1 MHLSYFVRSADPGQE
16 AIASYSRLL
25 HFFRKNPSYLAHR
38 NVTGKPEGSFSTL
51 NVPMQN
57 WMQNSHAAITG
68 HKSGRGVTRDAFWTM
83 CPIHKGW
90 GQRGKALLGVHK
102 KCLAFNTQTRAT
114 PPQPL
119 TGVCYSGQQ
128 TGNEIPQKWPPA
140 TVGGKGL
147 SCERAGRPSS
157 LMPYFC
163 WAATVPMPT
172 GVPRAAEQGSAAA
185 CLGCCSSTE
194 EPGSSSCS
202 PS

>member
-1 MHLSYFVRSADPGQE
+1 MSLE
-16 AIASYSRLL
+16 
-25 HFFRKNPSYLAHR
+25 KKTSYLAHR

-57 WMQNSHAAITG
+57 WMQNSHAAITE

-90 GQRGKALLGVHK
+90 GQRGEALLGVHK
-102 KCLAFNTQTRAT
+102 KCLALNTQTRAT

-128 TGNEIPQKWPPA
+128 TGNEIPQKLEGRHSP
-140 TVGGKGL
+140 VRGQ
-147 SCERAGRPSS
+147 AGP
-157 LMPYFC
+157 
-163 WAATVPMPT
+163 
-172 GVPRAAEQGSAAA
+172 VPRCLNSAGLQQCP
-185 CLGCCSSTE
+185 CLRGFPLCCCLPELFLSTE
-194 EPGSSSCS
+194 GQGSSSCS